1 VTPTKPKSIKS
12 AQIRLGNFFAD
23 LRNIIPKQRLVDSS
37 LVTVDSSGLSRSCAG
52 LILVK
57 NEVEVRHVL
66 RAAFRH
72 SVPIDPVSTG
82 QNTGYGDFLPENP
95 HAVILD
101 LRKMNRI
108 VEFNREEGWIRVQPG
123 VSQGDVAEY
132 LKKHRAPYEFDLTY
146 WLKEASV
153 IGNSLERGR
162 TLVSERERDLIG
174 ARVALPSGEILRTGF
189 LPNGRS
195 PLPSGMNLHSL
206 LFQTNLGVV
215 VEGVVRLKRRDIRK
229 NYLLLGFGSFNRFV
243 KDIFGA
249 LRSINS
255 PLVRPLR
262 WFCIE
267 TYALAPVSRRL
278 GGRGRGGVLAIEV
291 DGKLAAASLQKL
303 LGSPRLVSVQSISR
317 EKLLL
322 PLSPGAFTLRAP
334 MAFFSFSIRNSARGL
349 REAKQFTVGLRRRF
363 DFEFFETISFLDTA
377 SAVFLLRVQAKSARE
392 ASKTSNGFRKIS
404 AAIEKNGYVLYR
416 GHSGLDSKLSA
427 DQKIKKSIKSC
438 FDPKG
443 LIAPGRY
450 GL

>member
-1 VTPTKPKSIKS
+1 M
-12 AQIRLGNFFAD
+12 
-23 LRNIIPKQRLVDSS
+23 IPQRRLVDTA
-37 LVTVDSSGLSRSCAG
+37 LKTVDSSGIPRSCAG
-52 LILVK
+52 LVLVK
-57 NEVEVRHVL
+57 NELEVRHIL

-72 SVPIDPVSTG
+72 SIPIDPVSTG
-82 QNTGYGDFLPENP
+82 YNMGYGDFLPESP

-101 LRKMNRI
+101 LRQMNRI

-132 LKKHRAPYEFDLTY
+132 LMKLRAPYEFDLTY

-174 ARVALPSGEILRTGF
+174 ARVALVSGEILLTGF
-189 LPNGRS
+189 RPAGRS

-215 VEGVVRLKRRDIRK
+215 VEGVVRLKRRDTHK
-229 NYLLLGFGSFNRFV
+229 KYFLLEFSSFDRFV
-243 KDIFGA
+243 ANTFGA
-249 LRSINS
+249 LRSIES

-262 WFCIE
+262 WFCDE

-278 GGRGRGGVLAIEV
+278 GHRGRGGVLAIEA
-291 DGKLAAASLQKL
+291 DGRLTAADLQKL
-303 LGSPRLVSVQSISR
+303 LKSSAHVSVQSVSR
-317 EKLLL
+317 EKLLQPL
-322 PLSPGAFTLRAP
+322 PAGAFTLLTP
-334 MAFFSFSIRNSARGL
+334 MAFFSFSIRNSAQGL
-349 REAKQFTVGLRRRF
+349 REARQFTVALRRRF
-363 DFEFFETISFLDTA
+363 EFEFFETISFLDTA
-377 SAVFLLRVQAKSARE
+377 SAIFLLRVQAKSARE
-392 ASKTSNGFRKIS
+392 VSKTSRDFQKIS
-404 AAIEKNGYVLYR
+404 TTIEKQGYILYR
-416 GHSGLDSKLSA
+416 GHSGIEFAASA
-427 DQKIKKSIKSC
+427 DRKLKKSIKSC